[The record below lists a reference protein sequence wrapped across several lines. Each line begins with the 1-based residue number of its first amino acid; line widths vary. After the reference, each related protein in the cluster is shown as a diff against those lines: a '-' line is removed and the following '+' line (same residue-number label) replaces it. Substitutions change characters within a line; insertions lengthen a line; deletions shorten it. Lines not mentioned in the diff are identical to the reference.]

1 MPAAD
6 AAQAVP
12 PTPVPASV
20 TPSVT
25 PPALPAPE
33 PTSATAPPPA
43 AVPAAAV
50 PPAAPPVAAAAVSS
64 PVAPPPLVPVMAT
77 VGAGPHPWLVPALVA
92 VAVLAG
98 VSIWVAWDSR
108 EQVRTLELEL
118 VRRQQ
123 GSAEQATEARGAA
136 KQAQELA
143 RDSAAKITLLEARL
157 GEVTLQRSQLDELI
171 QSMSRSRDENLVVDI
186 EAAVRVAQQQ
196 AALSG
201 SVEPLVSA
209 LRTADER
216 LARVNQPK
224 LDRLRRAIARDLDRV
239 RSAGVPDLGPML
251 IKLDEAVRLVD
262 ELPLQVALARP
273 ARPGAA
279 ASSPAAAAAATS
291 AASADWWSRSWRTVE
306 GWALPAQQAWQELQG
321 LVRVTRI
328 DRPEAMLLAPE
339 QGFFLRENLKL
350 RLLNA
355 RLSLLSRQADAAQ
368 SDLQAAQQAL
378 QTYFDGTARKT
389 QLSLDLLRQVQTQGR
404 QLNLPRPD
412 DTLAAVMAVV
422 AGR

>member
-1 MPAAD
+1 MS
-6 AAQAVP
+6 AQ
-12 PTPVPASV
+12 S
-20 TPSVT
+20 
-25 PPALPAPE
+25 
-33 PTSATAPPPA
+33 
-43 AVPAAAV
+43 
-50 PPAAPPVAAAAVSS
+50 
-64 PVAPPPLVPVMAT
+64 LVPVMAA
-77 VGAGPHPWLVPALVA
+77 VASPHTPWLVLSLAA
-92 VAVLAG
+92 AAVLSG
-98 VSIWVAWDSR
+98 VAIWVAWDSR

-123 GSAEQATEARGAA
+123 GSAEQATEARTSA

-143 RDSAAKITLLEARL
+143 RDTAAKITLLEARL
-157 GEVTLQRSQLDELI
+157 TEVSMQRSQLDELI

-239 RSAGVPDLGPML
+239 RSAGVPDLGFTWSDWHRGIEPWRFNL
-251 IKLDEAVRLVD
+251 PASREPD
-262 ELPLQVALARP
+262 ELPLQVSLSRP
-273 ARPGAA
+273 ARPVVAATAPAASA
-279 ASSPAAAAAATS
+279 ASS
-291 AASADWWSRSWRTVE
+291 DWWSRSLRTVE
-306 GWALPAQQAWQELQG
+306 DWATPLQRAWQEVQG

-328 DRPEAMLLAPE
+328 DRPEAMLVAPD

-355 RLSLLSRQADAAQ
+355 RLSLLSRQAEAAQ
-368 SDLQAAQQAL
+368 SDLRGAQLAL
-378 QTYFDGTARKT
+378 QTYFDGSSRKT
-389 QLSLDLLRQVQTQGR
+389 QLSQDLLRQGLTQSR
-404 QLNLPRPD
+404 QLNLQRPD
-412 DTLAAVMAVV
+412 DTFAAVMAVV

>member
-1 MPAAD
+1 M
-6 AAQAVP
+6 
-12 PTPVPASV
+12 AS
-20 TPSVT
+20 
-25 PPALPAPE
+25 
-33 PTSATAPPPA
+33 
-43 AVPAAAV
+43 
-50 PPAAPPVAAAAVSS
+50 
-64 PVAPPPLVPVMAT
+64 
-77 VGAGPHPWLVPALVA
+77 PHTPWLVPALA
-92 VAVLAG
+92 AAAVLSG
-98 VSIWVAWDSR
+98 VAIWVAWDSR

-123 GSAEQATEARGAA
+123 GSAEQATEARTAA

-157 GEVTLQRSQLDELI
+157 TEVSMQRSQLDELI

-239 RSAGVPDLGPML
+239 RSAGVPDLGNLL

-262 ELPLQVALARP
+262 ELPLQVSLSRP
-273 ARPGAA
+273 ARPEAVVAPAA
-279 ASSPAAAAAATS
+279 VASASSS
-291 AASADWWSRSWRTVE
+291 DWWSRSLRTVE
-306 GWALPAQQAWQELQG
+306 GWTAPLQQAWLEVQG

-328 DRPEAMLLAPE
+328 DRPEAMLVAPD

-355 RLSLLSRQADAAQ
+355 RLSLLSRQSEAVQ
-368 SDLQAAQQAL
+368 SDLQGAQLAL
-378 QTYFDGTARKT
+378 QTYFDGSSRKT
-389 QLSLDLLRQVQTQGR
+389 QLSQDLLRQVLTQSR

>member
-1 MPAAD
+1 
-6 AAQAVP
+6 
-12 PTPVPASV
+12 
-20 TPSVT
+20 
-25 PPALPAPE
+25 
-33 PTSATAPPPA
+33 
-43 AVPAAAV
+43 
-50 PPAAPPVAAAAVSS
+50 
-64 PVAPPPLVPVMAT
+64 
-77 VGAGPHPWLVPALVA
+77 
-92 VAVLAG
+92 
-98 VSIWVAWDSR
+98 
-108 EQVRTLELEL
+108 
-118 VRRQQ
+118 
-123 GSAEQATEARGAA
+123 
-136 KQAQELA
+136 
-143 RDSAAKITLLEARL
+143 
-157 GEVTLQRSQLDELI
+157 
-171 QSMSRSRDENLVVDI
+171 VVDI

-239 RSAGVPDLGPML
+239 RSAGVPDLGNLL

-262 ELPLQVALARP
+262 ELPLQVSLSRP
-273 ARPGAA
+273 ARPVVAATAPAASA
-279 ASSPAAAAAATS
+279 ASS
-291 AASADWWSRSWRTVE
+291 DWWSRSLRTVE
-306 GWALPAQQAWQELQG
+306 DWATPLQRAWQEVQG

-328 DRPEAMLLAPE
+328 DRPEAMLVAPD

-355 RLSLLSRQADAAQ
+355 RLSLLSRQAEAAQ
-368 SDLQAAQQAL
+368 SDLRGAQLAL
-378 QTYFDGTARKT
+378 QTYFDGSSRKT
-389 QLSLDLLRQVQTQGR
+389 QLSQDLLRQVLTQSR

>member
-1 MPAAD
+1 M
-6 AAQAVP
+6 
-12 PTPVPASV
+12 
-20 TPSVT
+20 
-25 PPALPAPE
+25 
-33 PTSATAPPPA
+33 PPPMSA
-43 AVPAAAV
+43 Q
-50 PPAAPPVAAAAVSS
+50 S
-64 PVAPPPLVPVMAT
+64 LVPVMAA
-77 VGAGPHPWLVPALVA
+77 VASPHTPWLVLSLAA
-92 VAVLAG
+92 AAVLSG
-98 VSIWVAWDSR
+98 VAIWVAWDSR

-123 GSAEQATEARGAA
+123 GSAEQATEARTSA

-143 RDSAAKITLLEARL
+143 RDTAAKITLLEARL
-157 GEVTLQRSQLDELI
+157 TEVSMQRSQLDELI

-239 RSAGVPDLGPML
+239 RSAGVPDLGNLL

-262 ELPLQVALARP
+262 ELPLQVSLSRP
-273 ARPGAA
+273 ARPVVAATAPAASA
-279 ASSPAAAAAATS
+279 ASS
-291 AASADWWSRSWRTVE
+291 DWWSRSLRTVE
-306 GWALPAQQAWQELQG
+306 DWATPLQRAWQEVQG

-328 DRPEAMLLAPE
+328 DRPEAMLVAPD

-355 RLSLLSRQADAAQ
+355 RLSLLSRQAEAAQ
-368 SDLQAAQQAL
+368 SDLRGAQLAL
-378 QTYFDGTARKT
+378 QTYFDGSSRKT
-389 QLSLDLLRQVQTQGR
+389 QLSQDLLRQVLTQSR

>member
-1 MPAAD
+1 MS
-6 AAQAVP
+6 AQ
-12 PTPVPASV
+12 S
-20 TPSVT
+20 
-25 PPALPAPE
+25 
-33 PTSATAPPPA
+33 
-43 AVPAAAV
+43 
-50 PPAAPPVAAAAVSS
+50 
-64 PVAPPPLVPVMAT
+64 LVPVMAA
-77 VGAGPHPWLVPALVA
+77 VASPHTPWLVPSLAA
-92 VAVLAG
+92 AAVLSG
-98 VSIWVAWDSR
+98 VAIWVAWDSR
-108 EQVRTLELEL
+108 EQVRSLELEL

-123 GSAEQATEARGAA
+123 GSAEQATEARTAA

-157 GEVTLQRSQLDELI
+157 TEVSMQRSQLDELI

-239 RSAGVPDLGPML
+239 RSAGVPDLGNLL

-262 ELPLQVALARP
+262 ELPLQVSLNRP
-273 ARPGAA
+273 ARPVVAAPVPAASA
-279 ASSPAAAAAATS
+279 ASS
-291 AASADWWSRSWRTVE
+291 DWWSRSLRTVE
-306 GWALPAQQAWQELQG
+306 GWATPLQQAWQEVQG

-328 DRPEAMLLAPE
+328 DRPEAMLVAPD

-355 RLSLLSRQADAAQ
+355 RLSLLSRQADAVQ
-368 SDLQAAQQAL
+368 SDLQGAQLAL
-378 QTYFDGTARKT
+378 QTYFDGSSRKT
-389 QLSLDLLRQVQTQGR
+389 QLSQDLLRQVLTQSR

>member
-1 MPAAD
+1 M
-6 AAQAVP
+6 
-12 PTPVPASV
+12 
-20 TPSVT
+20 
-25 PPALPAPE
+25 
-33 PTSATAPPPA
+33 
-43 AVPAAAV
+43 
-50 PPAAPPVAAAAVSS
+50 
-64 PVAPPPLVPVMAT
+64 
-77 VGAGPHPWLVPALVA
+77 PWLVPALA
-92 VAVLAG
+92 AAAVLSG
-98 VSIWVAWDSR
+98 VAIWVAWDSR

-123 GSAEQATEARGAA
+123 GSAEQATEARTAA
-136 KQAQELA
+136 RQAQELA

-157 GEVTLQRSQLDELI
+157 TEVSMQRSQLDELI

-239 RSAGVPDLGPML
+239 RSAGVPDLGNL
-251 IKLDEAVRLVD
+251 LLKLDEAVRLVD
-262 ELPLQVALARP
+262 ELPLQVSLHRP
-273 ARPGAA
+273 TRAA
-279 ASSPAAAAAATS
+279 EASPAAAPP
-291 AASADWWSRSWRTVE
+291 ASSLHWWSKGLSTVE
-306 GWALPAQQAWQELQG
+306 GWTVPLQQIWQEVQG

-328 DRPEAMLLAPE
+328 DQPEAMLVAPD

-355 RLSLLSRQADAAQ
+355 RLSLLSRQSEAVQ
-368 SDLQAAQQAL
+368 SDLQGAQLAL
-378 QTYFDGTARKT
+378 QTYFDGSSRKT
-389 QLSLDLLRQVQTQGR
+389 QLSKELLRQVLTQSR

>member
-1 MPAAD
+1 MS
-6 AAQAVP
+6 AQ
-12 PTPVPASV
+12 S
-20 TPSVT
+20 
-25 PPALPAPE
+25 
-33 PTSATAPPPA
+33 
-43 AVPAAAV
+43 
-50 PPAAPPVAAAAVSS
+50 
-64 PVAPPPLVPVMAT
+64 LVPVMAA
-77 VGAGPHPWLVPALVA
+77 VASPHTPWLVLSLAA
-92 VAVLAG
+92 AAVLSG
-98 VSIWVAWDSR
+98 VAIWVAWDSR

-123 GSAEQATEARGAA
+123 GSAEQATEARTSA

-143 RDSAAKITLLEARL
+143 RDTAAKITLLEARL
-157 GEVTLQRSQLDELI
+157 TEVSMQRSQLDELI

-239 RSAGVPDLGPML
+239 RSAGVPDLGNLL

-262 ELPLQVALARP
+262 ELPLQVSLSRP
-273 ARPGAA
+273 ARPVVAATAPAASA
-279 ASSPAAAAAATS
+279 ASS
-291 AASADWWSRSWRTVE
+291 DWWSRSLRTVE
-306 GWALPAQQAWQELQG
+306 DWATPLQRAWQEVQG

-328 DRPEAMLLAPE
+328 DRPEAMLVAPD

-355 RLSLLSRQADAAQ
+355 RLSLLSRQAEAAQ
-368 SDLQAAQQAL
+368 SDLRGAQLAL
-378 QTYFDGTARKT
+378 QTYFDGSSRKT
-389 QLSLDLLRQVQTQGR
+389 QLSQDLLRQVLTQSR

>member
-1 MPAAD
+1 VASPH
-6 AAQAVP
+6 
-12 PTPVPASV
+12 TPWLVLS
-20 TPSVT
+20 
-25 PPALPAPE
+25 L
-33 PTSATAPPPA
+33 
-43 AVPAAAV
+43 
-50 PPAAPPVAAAAVSS
+50 AAAAVLSG
-64 PVAPPPLVPVMAT
+64 VA
-77 VGAGPHPWLVPALVA
+77 
-92 VAVLAG
+92 
-98 VSIWVAWDSR
+98 IWVAWDSR

-123 GSAEQATEARGAA
+123 GSAEQATEARTSA

-143 RDSAAKITLLEARL
+143 RDTAAKITLLEARL
-157 GEVTLQRSQLDELI
+157 TEVSMQRSQLDELI

-239 RSAGVPDLGPML
+239 RSAGVPDLGNLL

-262 ELPLQVALARP
+262 ELPLQVSLSRP
-273 ARPGAA
+273 ARPVVAATAPAASA
-279 ASSPAAAAAATS
+279 ASS
-291 AASADWWSRSWRTVE
+291 DWWSRSLRTVE
-306 GWALPAQQAWQELQG
+306 DWATPLQRAWQEVQG

-328 DRPEAMLLAPE
+328 DRPEAMLVAPD

-355 RLSLLSRQADAAQ
+355 RLSLLSRQAEAAQ
-368 SDLQAAQQAL
+368 SDLRGAQLAL
-378 QTYFDGTARKT
+378 QTYFDGSSRKT
-389 QLSLDLLRQVQTQGR
+389 QLSQDLLRQVLTQSR